1 MELDIL
7 IVKKDYEEYNS
18 YISNFPKFSLEMPM
32 SFGRMYGYT
41 IHILDSGKIELREG
55 KASNENSNCDIMYV
69 SNCPSE
75 LEPVLAKIEH
85 INSLGKS
92 SWYEVVYFDG
102 NWRCYAG
109 SSTFKDGEKVVKW
122 RYCKDCC

>member
-1 MELDIL
+1 M
-7 IVKKDYEEYNS
+7 KKLWNR
-18 YISNFPKFSLEMPM
+18 IRKAFA
-32 SFGRMYGYT
+32 
-41 IHILDSGKIELREG
+41 IHI
-55 KASNENSNCDIMYV
+55 V

-102 NWRCYAG
+102 HWRCYAG

>member
-1 MELDIL
+1 MGKMSLKMWLKISIAQIAWKLFIWGSNTTEEIYWELI
-7 IVKKDYEEYNS
+7 YN
-18 YISNFPKFSLEMPM
+18 
-32 SFGRMYGYT
+32 
-41 IHILDSGKIELREG
+41 IERERKLSKQG
-55 KASNENSNCDIMYV
+55 

-92 SWYEVVYFDG
+92 SWYEVVYFDEH
-102 NWRCYAG
+102 WRCYAG
-109 SSTFKDGEKVVKW
+109 SNTFKDGEKVVKW

>member
-1 MELDIL
+1 MKRLWNRIREA
-7 IVKKDYEEYNS
+7 
-18 YISNFPKFSLEMPM
+18 FA
-32 SFGRMYGYT
+32 
-41 IHILDSGKIELREG
+41 IH
-55 KASNENSNCDIMYV
+55 NV

-92 SWYEVVYFDG
+92 SWYEVVYFDKY
-102 NWRCYAG
+102 WRCYAG
-109 SSTFKDGEKVVKW
+109 SDTFKDGEKVVKW

>member
-1 MELDIL
+1 M
-7 IVKKDYEEYNS
+7 KKLWNR
-18 YISNFPKFSLEMPM
+18 IRKAFA
-32 SFGRMYGYT
+32 
-41 IHILDSGKIELREG
+41 IHI
-55 KASNENSNCDIMYV
+55 V

-92 SWYEVVYFDG
+92 SWYEVVYYDG
-102 NWRCYAG
+102 IDWRCYNG